1 MKKHGWN
8 YIVPIGS
15 ALALAMI
22 LFGAGCEPA
31 LQDSYGGGGYEL
43 LKGKRD
49 VYESIAALNAHRRNI
64 MPLRAGG
71 NCLIEWY
78 DDDGKKHKENPA
90 ITLVLY
96 PPNRLYFKGD
106 ILGGEAIRLGTN
118 VKEFWFRI
126 KPEVSTYWWGN
137 RLEAQRCRMG
147 GYLSPE
153 TLLEAL
159 GVVQV
164 DTNWIFI
171 GGQGGYDTLTLIAAD
186 ATPVKRIYVD
196 WKDYL
201 IKKIEYFDS
210 LGQVNAVVEMSDYTD
225 GEDGVVVPSRIG
237 IVNIGSKSG
246 NVAIDITLRNIKL
259 YTPTKVQLEGLFKKP
274 KFDGFETIY
283 ELDSDCKFIRLED

>member
-22 LFGAGCEPA
+22 LFGAGCEPEFK
-31 LQDSYGGGGYEL
+31 DSYAGGGFEL

-49 VYESIAALNAHRRNI
+49 VFEAVEALNAHRRSI

-78 DDDGKKHKENPA
+78 DNDGKKHNENPA

-96 PPNRLYFKGD
+96 PPNRLYFRGD

-118 VKEFWFRI
+118 AEEFWFRI

-159 GVVQV
+159 GMVQV

-171 GGQGGYDTLTLIAAD
+171 GQGGYDTLTMIAAD

-196 WKDYL
+196 WRDYL

-210 LGQVNAVVEMSDYTD
+210 LGQVNAVVEMSNYTD
-225 GEDGVVVPSRIG
+225 GEDGVVVPSSIS

-246 NVAIDITLRNIKL
+246 NVAIDITLRNINL
-259 YTPTKVQLEGLFKKP
+259 FSPTKAQLEGKLFSKP
-274 KFDGFETIY
+274 PFDDFETIY
-283 ELDSDCKFIRLED
+283 ELDSDCKFIRQED

>member
-15 ALALAMI
+15 ALVLVM
-22 LFGAGCEPA
+22 LLLGAGCEPA
-31 LQDSYGGGGYEL
+31 YQDTYRPGSEL

-49 VYESIAALNAHRRNI
+49 IYEAIAALNAHRRNI

-71 NCLIEWY
+71 NCHIQWY
-78 DDDGKKHKENPA
+78 DDDGKPYDENPG
-90 ITLVLY
+90 IILRLY
-96 PPNRLYFKGD
+96 PPDRLYFKGD

-118 VKEFWFRI
+118 AEEFWFRI
-126 KPEVSTYWWGN
+126 KPEVSTYWWGK
-137 RLEAQRCRMG
+137 RSDAKRCRMG

-171 GGQGGYDTLTLIAAD
+171 GQGGYDTLTLIAAD

-196 WKDYL
+196 WRDYL

-210 LGQVNAVVEMSDYTD
+210 SGQVNAVVEMSNYT
-225 GEDGVVVPSRIG
+225 GGQDGVVVPSRIG

-274 KFDGFETIY
+274 KFGGFETIY
-283 ELDSDCKFIRLED
+283 ELDNDCKFIRQED